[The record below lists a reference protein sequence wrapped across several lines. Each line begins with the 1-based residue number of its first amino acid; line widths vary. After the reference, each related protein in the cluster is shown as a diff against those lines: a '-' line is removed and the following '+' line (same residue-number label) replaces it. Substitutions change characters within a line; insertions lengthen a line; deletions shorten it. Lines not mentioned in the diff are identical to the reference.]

1 MCITSAQFLSLNLSF
16 LFNLFYT
23 LLLVSG
29 HRDYYWI
36 PRLLLFFG
44 FKESATIIP
53 SPLLLFFVIFWES
66 ATIIPTQLLFD
77 TREYITPAT
86 PLYQAYHPAWVE
98 KGRPPTQGQ
107 RSRTLEA
114 LRQSAHLK
122 PELTNL
128 YQFMQYK
135 VIGLDLFSVLCK

>member
-36 PRLLLFFG
+36 PRLLFFFG

-53 SPLLLFFVIFWES
+53 SPLLLFFVIFGES
-66 ATIIPTQLLFD
+66 ATIIPSPLLFD
-77 TREYITPAT
+77 TQEYVFWSPFKIFFSRFFFADPNFF
-86 PLYQAYHPAWVE
+86 L
-98 KGRPPTQGQ
+98 PPK
-107 RSRTLEA
+107 SR
-114 LRQSAHLK
+114 R
-122 PELTNL
+122 
-128 YQFMQYK
+128 
-135 VIGLDLFSVLCK
+135 GG